1 MSLIGPALVDGVI
14 LASLYGLLATGV
26 VIIYNTSGVIN
37 FAQGALAIFAV
48 FILKTLTD
56 HGTPFFA
63 AAGMAIATGAVIGI
77 AIDRMTLAPV
87 RHQTALNKSIITIG
101 WLITLQYAAVLLFDA
116 GVSTNIDRICGR

>member
-56 HGTPFFA
+56 HNVTFGLA
-63 AAGMAIATGAVIGI
+63 ALVAVIAGALI
-77 AIDRMTLAPV
+77 GVAIDRLTLPPV
-87 RHQTALNKSIITIG
+87 RNQSPPNKSIVTIG
-101 WLITLQYAAVLLFDA
+101 WLTAMHYAAVPLFTA
-116 GVSTNIDRICGR
+116 GAPTNT